1 MWKTRTHRHYR
12 TFHCTNAAYLYAYI
26 LKVIPLWAHIFGNW
40 LRGVVKKLRVLER
53 IWLLTK
59 GVSLLR
65 CRLYTYALTGS
76 VPGLHFSRTT
86 RLWLHAFSWSERSL
100 VLYQVYTSQGGGQG
114 YGYGCM
120 LSAGASGHG
129 LVLPYMHSDLVFG

>member
-1 MWKTRTHRHYR
+1 MVS
-12 TFHCTNAAYLYAYI
+12 AATAALFSPSHG
-26 LKVIPLWAHIFGNW
+26 LLFFPEKPM
-40 LRGVVKKLRVLER
+40 VVQIDGRFLAGE
-53 IWLLTK
+53 
-59 GVSLLR
+59 
-65 CRLYTYALTGS
+65 RLYTYALTGS